1 MIGNSSS
8 GIIEMPS
15 FRKGTINLGER
26 QLGRIQAKSII
37 NVEFNKQKI
46 INAISKIYSKMFEN
60 KIKKVKNPYEQKNTL
75 NKIMKIL
82 KTINLKKINIKSF
95 TDINFK

>member
-1 MIGNSSS
+1 
-8 GIIEMPS
+8 
-15 FRKGTINLGER
+15 
-26 QLGRIQAKSII
+26 
-37 NVEFNKQKI
+37 
-46 INAISKIYSKMFEN
+46 MFEN